1 MEQHCDTGALALGAL
16 GEALESE
23 ADTHLRSCGRCQ
35 HELARMTATVS
46 VARSTLGERELHRPP
61 AHVWQNVHRQ
71 AGLGDDVRSDPLS
84 ATADASP
91 AVPTEAHDSHAAPA
105 AAEAAPSPVVSLTT
119 ARERRGLRRVVAL
132 LTAAAA
138 AAALIAAVT
147 LGWQALAPRDTGT
160 ILASASLDA
169 LPAWQGATGSA
180 EIVELGD
187 GERVM
192 RIALDA
198 PPVSG
203 AVQEVWLLTPEVDG
217 LISLGL
223 LGDVHGEFVIPAEV
237 DLDRYS
243 VVDISAEPLDGDPS
257 HSGDSIVRGALES

>member
-16 GEALESE
+16 GEALE
-23 ADTHLRSCGRCQ
+23 ADADAHLRACGRCQ
-35 HELARMTATVS
+35 HELARMAATVS
-46 VARSTLGERELHRPP
+46 VARSTLGESELHRPP

-71 AGLGDDVRSDPLS
+71 VGFGDALRSDPLGTPVS
-84 ATADASP
+84 NRKPPIEAPPVASDAT
-91 AVPTEAHDSHAAPA
+91 VAPA
-105 AAEAAPSPVVSLTT
+105 PVASLRD
-119 ARERRGLRRVVAL
+119 ARERRGLRRFVAP

-138 AAALIAAVT
+138 AAALIAGVT
-147 LGWQALAPRDTGT
+147 LGWQALTPRDTGT
-160 ILASASLDA
+160 IVASASLDA
-169 LPAWQGATGSA
+169 LPAWQGAAGSA
-180 EIVELGD
+180 EIIEHTN
-187 GERVM
+187 GERVV

-223 LGDVHGEFVIPAEV
+223 LGDARGEFVIPAEI